1 MRNHG
6 QHDPRRALARLAV
19 AGGAAIALFA
29 GTVGVWAVTAS
40 LTGAVVASGQF
51 VVDGAVKKVQHP
63 TGGIVGALL
72 VREGDLVAQDQVVL
86 RLDDTIPHANLQMVS
101 QQLDEL
107 AARRARLKAERD
119 GRDAMAPPPELE
131 DRAAAPAVAEL
142 IAAEERLL
150 EARRAAREG
159 QKGQLTQRI
168 GQLQDEISGLKA
180 QQDAAA
186 RQSVL
191 IAEELVGV
199 RGLYKKNLVSLS
211 RKAVLEREAA
221 QLDGQKGQLVAAVAQ
236 AEGKIAETRIEII
249 QIDAAHQEKVA
260 TELQEAESKI
270 AELTERRVAAQDQLK
285 RIDIRAPVAGHVHQ
299 LAVHTVGGVL
309 SPAEPA
315 MLIVPAEDALEVE
328 ARVSPTDVDQL
339 VPGQSARVKVRAFNQ
354 RSTPELSGTLAR
366 VAPDTTKDAETG
378 AIFYTIRVA
387 VPATELERIQPHG
400 IAPGMQADVF
410 VTTTDRTPLEY
421 IVKPLRDQVAKA
433 FRER

>member
-1 MRNHG
+1 MNEER
-6 QHDPRRALARLAV
+6 HDPRRALRRLAV

-51 VVDGAVKKVQHP
+51 VVDGSLKKVQHP

-72 VREGDLVAQDQVVL
+72 VREGDLVQQDQVVL
-86 RLDDTIPHANLQMVS
+86 RLDDTIPRANLQMVS

-107 AARRARLKAERD
+107 AARRARLKAEQD
-119 GRDAMAPPPELE
+119 GHAVVAPPPELAA
-131 DRAAAPAVAEL
+131 RAIHPDIAEL
-142 IAAEERLL
+142 VAAEMGLFT
-150 EARRAAREG
+150 ARRAAREG
-159 QKGQLTQRI
+159 QKAQLTKRI
-168 GQLQDEISGLKA
+168 GQLQDEISGLRA
-180 QQDAAA
+180 QQEAAA

-191 IAEELVGV
+191 IAEELEGV
-199 RGLYKKNLVSLS
+199 RDLYEKNLVSLS

-236 AEGKIAETRIEII
+236 AEGKIAETRLEII
-249 QIDAAHQEKVA
+249 QIDAGHQEKVA
-260 TELQEAESKI
+260 QELQEAESKI
-270 AELTERRVAAQDQLK
+270 AELTERRVAAEDQLK
-285 RIDIRAPVAGHVHQ
+285 RIEIRAPVAGHVHQ

-315 MLIVPAEDALEVE
+315 MLIVPARETLEVE

-339 VPGQSARVKVRAFNQ
+339 APGQSARVKVRAFNQ
-354 RSTPELSGTLAR
+354 RATPELAGTLTR
-366 VAPDTTKDAETG
+366 IAPDTSQDTKTG
-378 AIFYTIRVA
+378 AVFYTIRVD
-387 VPATELERIQPHG
+387 VPAAEMARVGPRG
-400 IAPGMQADVF
+400 VAPGMQADVF